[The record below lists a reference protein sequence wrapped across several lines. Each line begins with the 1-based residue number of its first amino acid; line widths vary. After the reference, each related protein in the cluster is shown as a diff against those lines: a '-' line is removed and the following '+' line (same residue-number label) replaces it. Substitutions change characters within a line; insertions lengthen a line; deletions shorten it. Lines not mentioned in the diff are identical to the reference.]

1 MKNIL
6 LRLLKTTYQFCLT
19 NSRKII
25 ASVSIIALF
34 YHLILLIRLV
44 LISDISIATDTA
56 RDFLLMDEV
65 AQKGYVLVGPRSS
78 AIGGLFHG
86 PLWIYVSY
94 PVYFLSHA
102 SPIVESYLW
111 IVWYIAFLL
120 MSYFLIH
127 RLLRDSYI
135 ALVSTALVATI
146 SFEHT
151 SKMIN
156 PFGAMAFMPLF
167 LFTLYRS
174 CELKSWRWAIAHI
187 LVNGIMIQ
195 FQMAV
200 GAPLLFTTLAIWL
213 YRAYK
218 DKYVYRFFSLP
229 ILVIPLST
237 FILFELRHDF
247 SQTRSTLNQLLGH
260 DIYRIKMPFYDVL
273 INRLYGVLQFGWQL
287 FLGQYASLNIVAL
300 ILVVIV
306 HTLLF
311 QKEKKS
317 HLDHIFYF
325 LSLVCGLFW
334 FFSLMHNGIVLS
346 YYYYP
351 ILIVP
356 IVIVVISTTH
366 INKVIA
372 TICIMFILYVNSTYN
387 AQTVYDLGARKG
399 SDISSW
405 KFYEKLSNDI
415 FADAPGEFGYFIYA
429 PDIIAYQAKWA
440 MQYGVIKHPSKK
452 VARYTKKNATYLV
465 IEPPP
470 KDMPQFTPESW
481 KADKVKLQG
490 KLITKW
496 CYPNNYCV
504 EKWSLTDAQV
514 AIAPDPNIDDWLHYR

>member
-1 MKNIL
+1 MIKTY
-6 LRLLKTTYQFCLT
+6 LRPLEKAYQFCLV
-19 NSRKII
+19 NSRKIVI
-25 ASVSIIALF
+25 GASILALV
-34 YHLILLIRLV
+34 YHLILLARLI
-44 LISDISIATDTA
+44 LISDISIGTDTA

-65 AQKGYVLVGPRSS
+65 AQKGYTLIGPRSS

-111 IVWYIAFLL
+111 MVWYIAFIL
-120 MSYFLIH
+120 MSYFFIN
-127 RLLRDSYI
+127 RLLRDKYI
-135 ALVSTALVATI
+135 ALVSAALVATI

-156 PFGAMAFMPLF
+156 PFGAMTFMPLF

-174 CELKSWRWAIAHI
+174 YELKSWRWAIAHI

-213 YRAYK
+213 YRAWK
-218 DKYVYRFFSLP
+218 DKYIYRFFSLP
-229 ILVIPLST
+229 VLVIPLST

-247 SQTRSTLNQLLGH
+247 SQTRSTLSQLLGH
-260 DIYRIKMPFYDVL
+260 DVYRVKMPFYDVF
-273 INRLYGVLQFGWQL
+273 INRLFGALEFGWQL
-287 FLGQYASLNIVAL
+287 LLGQYGSLNILAL
-300 ILVVIV
+300 ILFVIAIT
-306 HTLLF
+306 TLF
-311 QKEKKS
+311 SKGKRS
-317 HLDHIFYF
+317 HIEQVFLF
-325 LSLVCGLFW
+325 LSSIYGLFW
-334 FFSLMHNGIVLS
+334 FFSLMHNGNVLS

-356 IVIVVISTTH
+356 IVIIVISSTH
-366 INKVIA
+366 INKLIGMA
-372 TICIMFILYVNSTYN
+372 FILFALYVNSLSNTL
-387 AQTVYDLGARKG
+387 TVNDISMRKG
-399 SDISSW
+399 TDISSW
-405 KFYEKLSNDI
+405 RFYEKLSKDI
-415 FADAPGEFGYFIYA
+415 FADAPNEFGYFIYA

-440 MQYGVIKHPSKK
+440 MQYGVLHHPDKK
-452 VARYTKKNATYLV
+452 VARYTKKNTTYLIV
-465 IEPPP
+465 EPPP

-481 KADKVKLQG
+481 IADKVKLEG
-490 KLITKW
+490 KLATSW

-514 AIAPDPNIDDWLHYR
+514 AVAPDPNIDDWLHYR